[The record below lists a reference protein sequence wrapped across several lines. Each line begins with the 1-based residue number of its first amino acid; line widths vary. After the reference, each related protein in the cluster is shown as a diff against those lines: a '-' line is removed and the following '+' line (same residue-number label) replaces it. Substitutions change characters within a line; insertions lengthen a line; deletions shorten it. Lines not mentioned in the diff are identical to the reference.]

1 MINLKIGLQIF
12 LSFASKVLISLF
24 CNFALAPILMNIW
37 TAGINS
43 TNLNYQAERRSF
55 SQNPKFARSAS
66 TQIIS
71 GKLSTRIIYVV
82 IIPIIYQSGPLSM
95 SDVSEKNIE
104 INVSKPMVLIQIILT
119 HCKGWYGL

>member
-24 CNFALAPILMNIW
+24 CYFALAPILMNIW

-55 SQNPKFARSAS
+55 SQNLKFARSAS